1 MNDKGTKIMEDAEKD
16 LKGFG
21 WFGIGKEEKYEKA
34 REKFLQAATFFKA
47 DGAFG
52 KAAAAYERCA
62 EMSEK
67 CKSEIDYVE
76 DTKNSALMLRKAKD
90 PKATEVLMRVVEM
103 KDKAGKYREAAKLLE
118 TAAEEPEMPAAESIE
133 LLTRAA
139 KYYKSENSKASAA
152 ELNEKIAQMLC
163 KGSKYGE
170 ARRAFEKLAM
180 DALDDRL
187 TRGLARK
194 NFFMALLCELADIPA
209 HSMDTSVEALR
220 ERFESYQDQDPQFD
234 QHTREHM
241 LMAGILDAMES
252 QDIEAYQAA
261 VDDYDNIIPLDD
273 RKARMLLRG
282 KHLLK
287 TEDLT

>member
-1 MNDKGTKIMEDAEKD
+1 MNEKANKIMEDAEKD

-34 REKFLQAATFFKA
+34 REKFLQAATFYKA
-47 DGAFG
+47 DADFA
-52 KAAAAYERCA
+52 KAASAYQRAAD
-62 EMSEK
+62 MSEK
-67 CKSEIDYVE
+67 CKSEIDYTE
-76 DTKNSALMLRKAKD
+76 DTKNSAMMLRKAGD
-90 PKATEVLMRVVEM
+90 PRATEVLMRVVELQ
-103 KDKAGKYREAAKLLE
+103 DKAGKYREAAKLLV

-133 LLTRAA
+133 LLTRAS
-139 KYYKSENSKASAA
+139 KYYKSDNSKASAA
-152 ELNEKIAQMLC
+152 ELNEKIAMMLC
-163 KGSKYGE
+163 KASKYGE

-180 DALDDRL
+180 ESLDDRL

-194 NFFMALLCELADIPA
+194 FFFMALLCELADIQP
-209 HSMDTSVEALR
+209 TSLDAGIEALR
-220 ERFESYQDQDPQFD
+220 ERFESFQDQDPQFD

-241 LMAGILDAMES
+241 LIAGVLDALEA
-252 QDIEAYQAA
+252 QDIDAYQAA

-282 KHLLK
+282 KHLLR